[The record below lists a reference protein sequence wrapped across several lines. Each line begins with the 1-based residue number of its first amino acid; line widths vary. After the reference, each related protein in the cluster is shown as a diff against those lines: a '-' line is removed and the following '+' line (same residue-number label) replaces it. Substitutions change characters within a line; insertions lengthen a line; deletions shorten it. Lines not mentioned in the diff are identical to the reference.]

1 MELYCVANSL
11 NLSQWIEIQQCAA
24 HYYDIIGGL
33 RERQNHQNDMCQE
46 WIKISKKCLLSPP
59 KSADESATSLDITAP
74 TYYFLV
80 PSGGGKVRDCTF
92 IFYEAKKCYYILIM
106 SSLAFIYCEMLNDAS
121 SAKQGSFYVTNTLD
135 VASNCNPETG
145 STRIV
150 WDYYS
155 AALCKVIFFFHL
167 FNLKKVI

>member
-1 MELYCVANSL
+1 
-11 NLSQWIEIQQCAA
+11 
-24 HYYDIIGGL
+24 
-33 RERQNHQNDMCQE
+33 
-46 WIKISKKCLLSPP
+46 
-59 KSADESATSLDITAP
+59 
-74 TYYFLV
+74 
-80 PSGGGKVRDCTF
+80 
-92 IFYEAKKCYYILIM
+92 M